1 MPCSRPFH
9 SLLIAGLLMLPQS
22 QTIRS
27 EEIAQ
32 APTEAV
38 LKAWSTLKDGVADND
53 VKKRKNAVAAIG
65 SIGADPQAV
74 KMVEQALQDKDQ
86 EVRQT
91 AAATLDQMKS
101 ADAIPYLKAALD
113 DTPEV
118 SFTAAKALADLGD
131 ESGRGIFQEVIEGER
146 TNAPG
151 KLQGAAGEA
160 KKKLAP
166 GQLTLMGAQEAAGVV
181 FAPAGMGIMAVRE
194 ALKTAK
200 NDTGAGGR
208 SISAE
213 VLAKDSDPY
222 ALTLLE
228 WALGDNNWGVRVAVA
243 KAVGERGTEASIPKL
258 EPLLQDNHYEVRYM
272 AAASIVKLSSKKQ
285 TATAD

>member
-1 MPCSRPFH
+1 MQRSRSFH

-38 LKAWSTLKDGVADND
+38 SKAWSILKDGVADND

-91 AAATLDQMKS
+91 AAATLGQMKS

-131 ESGRGIFQEVIEGER
+131 MTGRGIFQEVIEGER

-166 GQLTLMGAQEAAGVV
+166 GQLTLMGAEEAAGVV
-181 FAPAGMGIMAVRE
+181 FAPASMGIMAVRE
-194 ALKTAK
+194 AVKTAK
-200 NDTGAGGR
+200 NDAGAGGR

-243 KAVGERGTEASIPKL
+243 KAVGERGTEGSIPKL
-258 EPLLQDNHYEVRYM
+258 EPLLQDDHYEVRYM

>member
-1 MPCSRPFH
+1 MQCSRPFH

-27 EEIAQ
+27 EELAQ

-38 LKAWSTLKDGVADND
+38 SKAWSTLKDGVADND
-53 VKKRKNAVAAIG
+53 VKKRKVAVAAIG

-74 KMVEQALQDKDQ
+74 KMVAQALQDKNQ

-91 AAATLDQMKS
+91 AAATLGQMKS
-101 ADAIPYLKAALD
+101 PDAIPYLKAALD

-118 SFTAAKALADLGD
+118 SFTAAKALSDLGD

-151 KLQGAAGEA
+151 KLQGAVGEA

-166 GQLTLMGAQEAAGVV
+166 SQMTLMGAQEAAGVV

-194 ALKTAK
+194 AVKTAK

-208 SISAE
+208 SISAG
-213 VLAKDSDPY
+213 VLAKDPDPY

-228 WALGDNNWGVRVAVA
+228 WALAIIIGAFAWPWRRPSGSAA
-243 KAVGERGTEASIPKL
+243 PKPAS
-258 EPLLQDNHYEVRYM
+258 QN
-272 AAASIVKLSSKKQ
+272 
-285 TATAD
+285 